1 MAKLSG
7 FTLIRTLLCKNLDKV
22 QPGFTL
28 IELLVVIS
36 IIGVLISLSFVGF
49 LQARVSARNSKRKA
63 DLEQIR
69 SALELYRNDCKTYP
83 NVVVSGSSLTG
94 SVGSPCAGV
103 VYMQQVPADPLVPTY
118 NYQYRL
124 VSKNS
129 YFLCAYLEGAAAKP
143 TSCTNNCGG
152 SSACN
157 YETANP

>member
-1 MAKLSG
+1 MPELPNY
-7 FTLIRTLLCKNLDKV
+7 KNNKKDQNKC
-22 QPGFTL
+22 GFTL

-36 IIGVLISLSFVGF
+36 IIGILVSLSFLGF
-49 LQARVSARNSKRKA
+49 AQARKSARDSKRKA

-83 NVVVSGSSLTG
+83 SAVISGSSLTG
-94 SVGSPCAGV
+94 PAGSPCVGV

>member
-143 TSCTNNCGG
+143 TICTNNCGG